1 MGQPALTP
9 TRPSGGQSD
18 PPRPPRVLVVD
29 SIATERTL
37 TVMLLQRQFGGCEVI
52 EAQDA
57 ATFAEHL
64 ARGGLEL
71 VVTEREFGWSSGRS
85 IRDTIRRVFPDCPV
99 VLFSAT
105 PGSGGNADDD
115 NYTAR
120 VEKSETGYLRLL
132 ETVGRLLG
140 IGHGTPGADPALE
153 HLPVGLL
160 LLDAGGR
167 ITRSNSRAR
176 ELLALPEGDLEGRT
190 LWELPGLAGSRDR
203 LEPLLRAPAAR
214 HSVEL
219 HPQSAGTHATALRLR
234 IASGG
239 SVIPFVAT
247 LEDVSDYQA
256 KCSALERRLERLQQR
271 GIELERAA
279 SAAVEEARALREP
292 TPVAEARA
300 PTPAP
305 AAPETPTASG
315 KPTDSSPST
324 PAAGEL
330 PAAVTT
336 APLSGEESAPA
347 APSPAE
353 ATRFPPGALLAGL
366 AFLGIAVIVAVT
378 VWRHPPPSGHPAT
391 TTGSVHDLPPA
402 PRTPAPAAPK
412 ASAAAGNGAGT
423 RETDAADPL
432 VTAAPGTGE
441 PGPVTVEVA
450 PTQPTD
456 ADVTE
461 APATEQPE
469 PQNALTGKET
479 DAGAAPPP
487 TPEAAGTTHAGAV
500 TPQTAGAADAVD
512 IPRRVA
518 ELMAEATAHEE
529 ARRFTQP
536 PGENAYASYLR
547 VLQLVPDHPGARAG
561 LAGIGERYAVWGR
574 NAESRGQWEQAV
586 KYYRL
591 ARAINPERK
600 GLDAVIR
607 QLESRIRN
615 HAGRR

>member
-1 MGQPALTP
+1 
-9 TRPSGGQSD
+9 
-18 PPRPPRVLVVD
+18 VLVVD
-29 SIATERTL
+29 GIAAERAL
-37 TVMLLQRQFGGCEVI
+37 TVMLLQRQFGGCEVL

-71 VVTEREFGWSSGRS
+71 VITERELGWSSGRS

-99 VLFSAT
+99 ILFSAT
-105 PGSGGNADDD
+105 PGGGGNADDD

-120 VEKSETGYLRLL
+120 VEKSETGSLRLV
-132 ETVGRLLG
+132 EAVGRLLG

-167 ITRSNSRAR
+167 IIRSNSRAR
-176 ELLALPEGDLEGRT
+176 ELLALPEGDLEDRA

-219 HPQSAGTHATALRLR
+219 HPQRAGTHATALRLR
-234 IASGG
+234 IAGGG

-247 LEDVSDYQA
+247 LEDVSDYRA
-256 KCSALERRLERLQQR
+256 ECSALERRLKRLQQR
-271 GIELERAA
+271 DVELERAA
-279 SAAVEEARALREP
+279 SAALEEARAVREP
-292 TPVAEARA
+292 TPVAEAHV

-305 AAPETPTASG
+305 ATPETTTAGG
-315 KPTDSSPST
+315 KPANSSRST

-330 PAAVTT
+330 PAAVAA

-391 TTGSVHDLPPA
+391 ATGSVHDLPPA
-402 PRTPAPAAPK
+402 PRTPVPEAAV
-412 ASAAAGNGAGT
+412 AAAGNGTGT
-423 RETDAADPL
+423 REPDAAGPL
-432 VTAAPGTGE
+432 VTAAPDTGE
-441 PGPVTVEVA
+441 PGPVPVEVA
-450 PTQPTD
+450 PTQPT
-456 ADVTE
+456 AAGVTE
-461 APATEQPE
+461 TPAAERPE

-479 DAGAAPPP
+479 DVGAAPPP
-487 TPEAAGTTHAGAV
+487 TPEAAGATPAGAV
-500 TPQTAGAADAVD
+500 TPQTADAADAVD

-518 ELMAEATAHEE
+518 ELMAEATAHEQ
-529 ARRFTQP
+529 ARRFTRP

-561 LAGIGERYAVWGR
+561 LAGISERYALWGR

>member
-9 TRPSGGQSD
+9 ARSPGGPSD

-29 SIATERTL
+29 GIAAERAL
-37 TVMLLQRQFGGCEVI
+37 TVMLLKREFGGCEVL

-71 VVTEREFGWSSGRS
+71 VVTERELGWSSGRS
-85 IRDTIRRVFPDCPV
+85 IRDTVRRVFPDCPV
-99 VLFSAT
+99 VLFSGT
-105 PGSGGNADDD
+105 PGGGNADDD
-115 NYTAR
+115 GYAAR
-120 VEKSETGYLRLL
+120 LEKSETGYLHLV

-160 LLDAGGR
+160 LLDTGGR
-167 ITRSNSRAR
+167 ITRSNPRAR
-176 ELLALPEGDLEGRT
+176 ELLALPEGDLEGRA

-203 LEPLLRAPAAR
+203 LAPLLRTPAAR
-214 HSVEL
+214 HPVEL
-219 HPQSAGTHATALRLR
+219 HLQGAGTHATALRLR

-239 SVIPFVAT
+239 SVIPFAAT
-247 LEDVSDYQA
+247 LEDVSDYRTE
-256 KCSALERRLERLQQR
+256 CSALERRLKRLQQR
-271 GIELERAA
+271 GAELERAA
-279 SAAVEEARALREP
+279 SAAMEEARALREP
-292 TPVAEARA
+292 TPVAEARTL
-300 PTPAP
+300 TPAP
-305 AAPETPTASG
+305 AAPDTPTAG
-315 KPTDSSPST
+315 GMAPDSSPSA

-330 PAAVTT
+330 PEAVAA

-347 APSPAE
+347 APSAAE
-353 ATRFPPGALLAGL
+353 ATRFPPGALLAGI

-378 VWRHPPPSGHPAT
+378 VWRHPPPSGHPTT
-391 TTGSVHDLPPA
+391 TTGDVHDPSPA
-402 PRTPAPAAPK
+402 PPTPVTAAPQAPAV
-412 ASAAAGNGAGT
+412 AGNGAGAG
-423 RETDAADPL
+423 EVDAAGRMITVAPD
-432 VTAAPGTGE
+432 TAE
-441 PGPVTVEVA
+441 PGPVAVEAA
-450 PTQPTD
+450 PPQPT
-456 ADVTE
+456 AAGVTE
-461 APATEQPE
+461 APAAEQAE
-469 PQNALTGKET
+469 PPNALTGEET
-479 DAGAAPPP
+479 DAGIAPPP
-487 TPEAAGTTHAGAV
+487 ALEAAGVTPAGAV
-500 TPQTAGAADAVD
+500 TPQPADGVD

-518 ELMAEATAHEE
+518 ELMAEATAHEQ

-536 PGENAYASYLR
+536 PGDNAYASYLR
-547 VLQLVPDHPGARAG
+547 VLQLVPNHPGARAG
-561 LAGIGERYAVWGR
+561 LAGISERYALWGR

-591 ARAINPERK
+591 SRAIDPERT